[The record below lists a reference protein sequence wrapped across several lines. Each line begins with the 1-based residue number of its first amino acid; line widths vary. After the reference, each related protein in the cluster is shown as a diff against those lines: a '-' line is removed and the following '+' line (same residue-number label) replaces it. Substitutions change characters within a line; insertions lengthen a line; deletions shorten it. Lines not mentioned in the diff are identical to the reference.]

1 MAVGCRPAVE
11 RALQPDSWGGV
22 SWMRPSC
29 KLADSCRGVAFLR
42 RRRRGRARGGWQ
54 RPVLGARFRPGRLLC
69 SAVACCDRDGVLRS
83 RWRARRV
90 TSRLNVADEAPKASQ
105 GIPAKLTLN
114 LLAPHQS
121 IFKAQEVDQ
130 VCSS

>member
-1 MAVGCRPAVE
+1 MR
-11 RALQPDSWGGV
+11 
-22 SWMRPSC
+22 MRPSC
-29 KLADSCRGVAFLR
+29 KLCGFVQARRILAAAPPRQCPRRLAEADF
-42 RRRRGRARGGWQ
+42 GRPFPPWTSVVCG
-54 RPVLGARFRPGRLLC
+54 C
-69 SAVACCDRDGVLRS
+69 GVLRA
-83 RWRARRV
+83 RCRARRRV
-90 TSRLNVADEAPKASQ
+90 TSRLAVADEAPKASQ

>member
-1 MAVGCRPAVE
+1 MQGRRILAAAPPRPCPRRLAEAGSGRPVPPWASVVFGCR
-11 RALQPDSWGGV
+11 
-22 SWMRPSC
+22 
-29 KLADSCRGVAFLR
+29 
-42 RRRRGRARGGWQ
+42 
-54 RPVLGARFRPGRLLC
+54 
-69 SAVACCDRDGVLRS
+69 VLRS